1 MIHLHWHFFLTLIQL
16 FSHDYF
22 LFTQSIYFQM
32 VFTQF
37 IYLFFL
43 NDSHLTCDSPPH
55 TIHFSSH
62 ADSFVFKCNSEK
74 RMFVLFSYIYTI
86 HFFSRELLLFFFTQF
101 IISFLFTYRTRDIIS
116 HILFNHVTCWDS
128 MAISGHSML
137 NCIFLKHV
145 LHKLL

>member
-43 NDSHLTCDSPPH
+43 NDSYLTCDFPPPH
-55 TIHFSSH
+55 
-62 ADSFVFKCNSEK
+62 N
-74 RMFVLFSYIYTI
+74 
-86 HFFSRELLLFFFTQF
+86 
-101 IISFLFTYRTRDIIS
+101 SFLFTYRFVRFQMQFWKKNVRFIFIYLHNSFLFTCEFFFFFFLHNSSYLFYS
-116 HILFNHVTCWDS
+116 HIGHVILFLTYYSIMSRVEILWQFQ
-128 MAISGHSML
+128 AIACL
-137 NCIFLKHV
+137 TAFF
-145 LHKLL
+145 

>member
-43 NDSHLTCDSPPH
+43 NDSYLTCDFPPPPH

-86 HFFSRELLLFFFTQF
+86 HFFSHVNYYFFFYT
-101 IISFLFTYRTRDIIS
+101 IHHIFLFTYRTRDIIS

-137 NCIFLKHV
+137 NCIF
-145 LHKLL
+145 

>member
-43 NDSHLTCDSPPH
+43 NDSYLTCDFPPPTQFISLH
-55 TIHFSSH
+55 IQIRSFSN
-62 ADSFVFKCNSEK
+62 AILKKECSFYFH
-74 RMFVLFSYIYTI
+74 I
-86 HFFSRELLLFFFTQF
+86 FTQF
-101 IISFLFTYRTRDIIS
+101 ISFHMWIIIIFFYTIHHIFLFTYRTRDIIS

-137 NCIFLKHV
+137 NCIF
-145 LHKLL
+145 

>member
-43 NDSHLTCDSPPH
+43 NDSYLTCDFPPPPTH
-55 TIHFSSH
+55 
-62 ADSFVFKCNSEK
+62 N
-74 RMFVLFSYIYTI
+74 
-86 HFFSRELLLFFFTQF
+86 
-101 IISFLFTYRTRDIIS
+101 SFLFTYRFVRFQMQFWKKNVRFIFIYLHNSFLFTCELLLFFLHNSSYLFIHISDTWYYFS
-116 HILFNHVTCWDS
+116 HIIQSC
-128 MAISGHSML
+128 
-137 NCIFLKHV
+137 HV
-145 LHKLL
+145 LRFYGNFRP